1 MLNIKERDRQ
11 AKEPSKTVG
20 VEAEGRPRCTADGSL
35 ERVECKAGPEPV
47 VGACCSWPCEAQPPA
62 CRREATNRFL
72 DELMS
77 REG

>member
-1 MLNIKERDRQ
+1 MLKTKERDRQ
-11 AKEPSKTVG
+11 TKEASQTVG
-20 VEAEGRPRCTADGSL
+20 VEAEGRPRCPGEGRL
-35 ERVECKAGPEPV
+35 ERVECKAGPESV
-47 VGACCSWPCEAQPPA
+47 VGACCSWPCEVQPPA